1 MTTPHH
7 YDLVVVLVASWLAIE
22 SASYLDPQGRP
33 VPAWR
38 HEASRELVKDLRRLA
53 ISFPQHRLKVRLFD
67 IKMEDA
73 DMAQNLQVGP
83 KLGNIKKVLFLLF
96 ILLFI
101 LLY

>member
-1 MTTPHH
+1 MLLA
-7 YDLVVVLVASWLAIE
+7 LVTVRSTML
-22 SASYLDPQGRP
+22 SYHVMSLDG
-33 VPAWR
+33 V
-38 HEASRELVKDLRRLA
+38 SRESCVDYETVDLLRTQTVATSCYMKL
-53 ISFPQHRLKVRLFD
+53 
-67 IKMEDA
+67 EDA

>member
-1 MTTPHH
+1 MGYFPS
-7 YDLVVVLVASWLAIE
+7 VARIFSTREGTLF
-22 SASYLDPQGRP
+22 
-33 VPAWR
+33 VP
-38 HEASRELVKDLRRLA
+38 EYQYYMKL
-53 ISFPQHRLKVRLFD
+53 
-67 IKMEDA
+67 EDA

>member
-1 MTTPHH
+1 MHARIDARVH
-7 YDLVVVLVASWLAIE
+7 VAMHGSNKL
-22 SASYLDPQGRP
+22 
-33 VPAWR
+33 
-38 HEASRELVKDLRRLA
+38 
-53 ISFPQHRLKVRLFD
+53 
-67 IKMEDA
+67 EDA

>member
-1 MTTPHH
+1 MSVYARRFFHPLAVTHPFGRAMPPFGAIHH
-7 YDLVVVLVASWLAIE
+7 RRIIPAGILPNAGFKIAR
-22 SASYLDPQGRP
+22 ARRGR
-33 VPAWR
+33 
-38 HEASRELVKDLRRLA
+38 L
-53 ISFPQHRLKVRLFD
+53 LKL
-67 IKMEDA
+67 EDA